1 METSIGIAEARES
14 FSEIVN
20 RAVYRGERFLVERRG
35 KPLAAVIS
43 AAEYR
48 EIVRLLSESGVSH
61 DIHGIPVRI
70 RYDGDRYFISD
81 DVVDLYGVGAT
92 LEEARQDYWTAV
104 QDYYADLSANADK
117 LADSLKVHLAYLQGV
132 FAAGEAAT

>member
-43 AAEYR
+43 AAEYK
-48 EIVRLLSESGVSH
+48 ELVRLLSETGGS
-61 DIHGIPVRI
+61 DKIHGIPVHI

-92 LEEARQDYWTAV
+92 LAEARQDYWTAV

-117 LADSLKVHLAYLQGV
+117 LADSLKAHLAYLKGI